1 MSRSPDYGT
10 WLTIVCGI
18 GLGLLAGWVSDRY
31 GVSENISRAGVYT
44 VGIFALLAAA
54 LRPAWRRLQLWVD
67 LVILLVLH
75 VALVLPLVNFL
86 NSHSIRLNWAI
97 ALPVVALEFLLFL
110 GLLWRRNV
118 RDSSPSQ

>member
-10 WLTIVCGI
+10 WVTIIFGI
-18 GLGLLAGWVSDRY
+18 GFGLLAGWVSDHY
-31 GVSENISRAGVYT
+31 GVSENIARAAAYT

-54 LRPAWRRLQLWVD
+54 LRSAWRRLQLWFD

-75 VALVLPLVNFL
+75 VALLLPLVNFL
-86 NSHSIRLNWAI
+86 NVHSIRLNWAI
-97 ALPVVALEFLLFL
+97 ALPFVAVEFLLLL

-118 RDSSPSQ
+118 RDSST